1 MGKYVIR
8 RLLQMIP
15 TLLGATL
22 LIYWLNFSL
31 PGDPTAG
38 RCGERP
44 CSPTY
49 VAWFNHEYN
58 LDKPFVVQ
66 YLLYLG
72 KVVQG
77 DLGTDFY
84 NHSVLHELAI
94 RYPTTLKLALIAV
107 LFEVVVGLIAGIW
120 SGMRQGKFADTFVT
134 VVTLLLISMPVF
146 VLGGLAQLIFGIRL
160 KWFPV
165 TAGATAGFYELLMP
179 GLVLGALSL
188 AYATRLT
195 RTSLVEN
202 LRADYVRT
210 ARAKGLSRF
219 RTIGIHTLRNSLL
232 PVVTYVGGS
241 IGALMG
247 GAIVTERIF
256 NVNGVGSYIYRSI
269 NQKDGVGLV
278 GSITCL
284 VLVFLIVN
292 LIVDVLYSVLDPRI
306 SHD

>member
-1 MGKYVIR
+1 MGKYIIR

-22 LIYWLNFSL
+22 LIYWLNFAL

-38 RCGERP
+38 RCGDRQCP
-44 CSPTY
+44 ATY
-49 VAWFNHEYN
+49 VNWFNHEYN
-58 LDKPFVVQ
+58 LDKPFIVQ
-66 YLLYLG
+66 YLMYLG
-72 KVVQG
+72 KVFQG

-84 NHSVLHELAI
+84 GHTVVHELAI
-94 RYPTTLKLALIAV
+94 RYPTTIKLAVIAV
-107 LFEVVVGLIAGIW
+107 LFEIVLGLIAGIW
-120 SGMRQGKFADTFVT
+120 SGMRQGKVADTVIL
-134 VVTLLLISMPVF
+134 VLTLILISMPVF
-146 VLGGLAQLIFGIRL
+146 VLGGLAQLVFGIRL
-160 KWFPV
+160 RWFPV
-165 TAGATAGFYELLMP
+165 TAGSTAGIYDLIMP
-179 GLVLGALSL
+179 GFVLAALSL

-210 ARAKGLSRF
+210 ARAKGLSRL

-232 PVVTYVGGS
+232 PVITYVGGS

-247 GAIVTERIF
+247 GAIVTEKIF
-256 NVNGVGSYIYRSI
+256 NINGIGSYIYRSI
-269 NQKDGVGLV
+269 NQRDGVGLV
-278 GSITCL
+278 GSVTCL